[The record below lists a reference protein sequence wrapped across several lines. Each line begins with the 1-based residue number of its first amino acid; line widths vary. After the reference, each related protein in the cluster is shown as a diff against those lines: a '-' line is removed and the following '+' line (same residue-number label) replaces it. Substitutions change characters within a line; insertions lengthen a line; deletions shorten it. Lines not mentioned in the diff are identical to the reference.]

1 MKPLSEFCCIN
12 TDCSEHG
19 KRGGENLRVHQT
31 YGKSDTIRL
40 LECKVCGRKFSERAH
55 TALSGGRLPK
65 EKIISILHHLAEG
78 FWLPRSRRPD
88 SGQRR
93 ICRLVGASRDAVSR
107 LTRIA
112 GGHARA
118 LHDEL
123 VSGVQVKEAQA
134 DEKWNFVGKKRES
147 MHG

>member
-19 KRGGENLRVHQT
+19 ERGGENLRVHQT

-40 LECKVCGRKFSERAH
+40 LERKICGRKFSERAH
-55 TALSGGRLPK
+55 TALSGSRLPR

-78 FWLPRSRRPD
+78 C
-88 SGQRR
+88 GQRQ
-93 ICRLVGASRDAVSR
+93 ICRLVGVSRDAVSR
-107 LTRIA
+107 LTCIA
-112 GGHARA
+112 GDHAKA
-118 LHDEL
+118 LHDDL
-123 VSGVQVKEAQA
+123 VEGVEVREAQA

-147 MHG
+147 VHG

>member
-1 MKPLSEFCCIN
+1 MKPLIEFCCIN

-19 KRGGENLRVHQT
+19 KRDGENLRVHQT

-55 TALSGGRLPK
+55 TVLSGSRLPK

-78 FWLPRSRRPD
+78 C
-88 SGQRR
+88 GQRR
-93 ICRLVGASRDAVSR
+93 ICRLVGASRDAVGR

-112 GGHARA
+112 GDHAKA

-134 DEKWNFVGKKRES
+134 DEKWSFVGKKRES
-147 MHG
+147 LHR

>member
-19 KRGGENLRVHQT
+19 KRGGENLRVHQI

-55 TALSGGRLPK
+55 TALSGSRLPK

-78 FWLPRSRRPD
+78 C
-88 SGQRR
+88 GQRR
-93 ICRLVGASRDAVSR
+93 ICRLVGVSRDAVGR

-112 GGHARA
+112 GSHAKGEHYGI
-118 LHDEL
+118 LDT
-123 VSGVQVKEAQA
+123 
-134 DEKWNFVGKKRES
+134 
-147 MHG
+147 